1 MQNKHFRWGQL
12 WVKSPMETCVCF
24 MSKRQEPV
32 LEQLIF
38 HSVGLVYF
46 WESAYHHLQEE
57 CSLLFSLV
65 PSTPVHSHGCVR
77 TCPRTAFPA
86 PWIPQHNRVHRS
98 HLQATCSPNVEHG
111 MKQPPAKAH
120 QNTACGGQVGILTC
134 TVRWEDWRMVRVETY
149 LRLCS
154 WWQSQDPNSDLLFL
168 ELGSLNS
175 KENQLMRL

>member
-1 MQNKHFRWGQL
+1 
-12 WVKSPMETCVCF
+12 METCVCF

-111 MKQPPAKAH
+111 MKQPPRQSTPEHSVRGA
-120 QNTACGGQVGILTC
+120 GGHSHLHCQVRGLKDGESWDLFK
-134 TVRWEDWRMVRVETY
+134 TVQLVTEPRPQLRSPVPRVRFSQQQRKPADASLSLY
-149 LRLCS
+149 SMLYK
-154 WWQSQDPNSDLLFL
+154 WW
-168 ELGSLNS
+168 
-175 KENQLMRL
+175 MY